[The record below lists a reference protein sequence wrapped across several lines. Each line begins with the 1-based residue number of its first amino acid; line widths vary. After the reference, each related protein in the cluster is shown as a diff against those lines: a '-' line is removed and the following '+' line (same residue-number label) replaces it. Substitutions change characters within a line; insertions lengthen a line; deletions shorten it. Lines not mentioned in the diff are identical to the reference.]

1 MFKKLLLISICSTI
15 GIFFT
20 SLVISQDD
28 PSTTEPE
35 KTEKVTDDSKK
46 ELKDE
51 TKPAEP
57 VKIETEKKE
66 QIVLAATAKAYS
78 DGKTTF
84 VNSKVQF
91 KVTASDDFALDK
103 IEYKIDEGVPVVFE
117 NPFSLD
123 TEGPH
128 TIRYYG
134 IDKVGNKEPDKA
146 YRVVVDNTGPV
157 IVVTTSAPVKKVV
170 DKIYFTKNIL
180 FSVTTND

>member
-1 MFKKLLLISICSTI
+1 MFKKLLIISICATI

-20 SLVISQDD
+20 SLVLSQDD

-57 VKIETEKKE
+57 VK
-66 QIVLAATAKAYS
+66 
-78 DGKTTF
+78 
-84 VNSKVQF
+84 
-91 KVTASDDFALDK
+91 
-103 IEYKIDEGVPVVFE
+103 
-117 NPFSLD
+117 LD